1 MSIPTSFRSENLC
14 APSLSAADIAIE
26 ATPASLF
33 GRALL
38 VFPLPYLESYGKEGI
53 ESLPITAGRL
63 SMEVLEPVALSETIA
78 LHLNLWQLMHEDMAP
93 LQKRATWC

>member
-1 MSIPTSFRSENLC
+1 MP
-14 APSLSAADIAIE
+14 IE

-38 VFPLPYLESYGKEGI
+38 TISLPYLESYGKEGI
-53 ESLPITAGRL
+53 ESLPITAGRR
-63 SMEVLEPVALSETIA
+63 SMEVLEPVSLSEAFA